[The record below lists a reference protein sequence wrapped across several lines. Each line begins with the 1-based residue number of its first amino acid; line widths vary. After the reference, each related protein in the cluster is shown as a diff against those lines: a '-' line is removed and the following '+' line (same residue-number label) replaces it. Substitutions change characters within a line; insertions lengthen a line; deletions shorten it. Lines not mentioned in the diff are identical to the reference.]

1 MFDLKKKQ
9 TKKKNHVL
17 KVKEK
22 MLKVESNSDLYYKL
36 L

>member
-1 MFDLKKKQ
+1 MFDLKKNKQ
-9 TKKKNHVL
+9 KKNHVL